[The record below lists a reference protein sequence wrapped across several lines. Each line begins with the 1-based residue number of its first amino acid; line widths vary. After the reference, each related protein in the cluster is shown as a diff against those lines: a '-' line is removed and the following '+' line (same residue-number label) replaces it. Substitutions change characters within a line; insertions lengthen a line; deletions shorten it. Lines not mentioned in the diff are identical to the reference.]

1 MKVYPSYE
9 EYLVLLLQMPITNAY
24 YKCLLQ
30 MPITN
35 AYYKCL
41 VLFSLYTRG
50 TYKSSKRKLF
60 DLIADILA

>member
-35 AYYKCL
+35 ALC
-41 VLFSLYTRG
+41 FSHFTLEVHTKVQKENFL
-50 TYKSSKRKLF
+50 T
-60 DLIADILA
+60 

>member
-35 AYYKCL
+35 ALC
-41 VLFSLYTRG
+41 FSHFTPEVH
-50 TYKSSKRKLF
+50 TKVQKENF
-60 DLIADILA
+60 FT

>member
-30 MPITN
+30 MPCAFLI
-35 AYYKCL
+35 L
-41 VLFSLYTRG
+41 SIYTRG

>member
-1 MKVYPSYE
+1 MVMKVYPSYE

-35 AYYKCL
+35 ALY
-41 VLFSLYTRG
+41 FSHFTPEVHTKVQKENFLT
-50 TYKSSKRKLF
+50 
-60 DLIADILA
+60 

>member
-41 VLFSLYTRG
+41 VLFSFCQFTPEVHTKVQKENFLT
-50 TYKSSKRKLF
+50 
-60 DLIADILA
+60 